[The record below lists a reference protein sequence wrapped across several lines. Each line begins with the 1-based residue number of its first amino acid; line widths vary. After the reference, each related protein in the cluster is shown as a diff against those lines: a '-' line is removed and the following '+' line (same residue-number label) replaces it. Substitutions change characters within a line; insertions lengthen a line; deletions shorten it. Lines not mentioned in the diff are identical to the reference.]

1 MNRAELKSKAKIQIK
16 GKIGILFVIS
26 LIIAVVSGV
35 AGAILSLVPVVGSIA
50 AAVIVTPAFALSTV
64 RVYLMVMGG
73 KTPDSKDA
81 FCGFDDFWSAFKVTV
96 LATAPKKIG
105 KKNQIKYSDI
115 ERYISFHDDENGSIM
130 KEYRARRNAKENG
143 ELYAE
148 NFFEIKKWFFEIFPE
163 VA

>member
-1 MNRAELKSKAKIQIK
+1 MKINYTNGTIELTKAEAKKA
-16 GKIGILFVIS
+16 GI
-26 LIIAVVSGV
+26 
-35 AGAILSLVPVVGSIA
+35 PGSDA
-50 AAVIVTPAFALSTV
+50 YKALMEIREQNPT
-64 RVYLMVMGG
+64 
-73 KTPDSKDA
+73 
-81 FCGFDDFWSAFKVTV
+81 FKVTV

-130 KEYRARRNAKENG
+130 KEYKARRNAKQNG

-148 NFFEIKKWFFEIFPE
+148 NFFEIKKWFFETYPE